1 MGRRNTIPVPESR
14 RQSTTHNQRLILQRS
29 RGSNKIV
36 HKKERNSNFLLS
48 QHGNKNFHFHSY
60 QTFLQKDFKINQFH
74 PVEMRTAMHKNS
86 MKLWM
91 IECTVFLEESILLW
105 FARTEIYIFSKNQL
119 LNLKEE
125 RYSSETAKS
134 ECEQLI
140 SAPNISYISSQCN
153 INLVLSSLCLTS
165 CLFEICFQNITL

>member
-91 IECTVFLEESILLW
+91 IKCISRGINPAVVCKN
-105 FARTEIYIFSKNQL
+105 RNIYTFSKNQL

-153 INLVLSSLCLTS
+153 INLVLSSLC
-165 CLFEICFQNITL
+165 

>member
-1 MGRRNTIPVPESR
+1 
-14 RQSTTHNQRLILQRS
+14 
-29 RGSNKIV
+29 
-36 HKKERNSNFLLS
+36 
-48 QHGNKNFHFHSY
+48 
-60 QTFLQKDFKINQFH
+60 
-74 PVEMRTAMHKNS
+74 MHKNS

-91 IECTVFLEESILLW
+91 IECISRGINPAVVCK
-105 FARTEIYIFSKNQL
+105 IFSKNQL

-153 INLVLSSLCLTS
+153 INLVLSSLC
-165 CLFEICFQNITL
+165 

>member
-14 RQSTTHNQRLILQRS
+14 ESQSTTHNQRLFLQRS

-60 QTFLQKDFKINQFH
+60 QTVLQKGSKINQFH
-74 PVEMRTAMHKNS
+74 PVEMKNAMHKNS

-91 IECTVFLEESILLW
+91 IECISRGINPAVVCKN
-105 FARTEIYIFSKNQL
+105 RNIYTFSKNQL
-119 LNLKEE
+119 LNLIEE
-125 RYSSETAKS
+125 S
-134 ECEQLI
+134 L
-140 SAPNISYISSQCN
+140 
-153 INLVLSSLCLTS
+153 NLKLQKV
-165 CLFEICFQNITL
+165 NVNN